1 MKRTIVIGFAVL
13 SLLAPL
19 RIEAKQD
26 IVDWAV
32 KAYEQNNNYS
42 LPATGQIEVAF
53 SPNEGAENLVL
64 KTIDSAK
71 NEIKMLA
78 YSFTSA
84 PVVEALIRAK
94 KRGVNVALVADHRSN
109 VNDREEGKA
118 KSRAALSALVNA
130 GCDVRTIS
138 VFPIHHDKVIIV
150 DRQTVEVG
158 SYNYS
163 AAAANKN
170 SENVLVNWNNPK
182 LAEVYLGHFER
193 NQKQSAPFKTQY

>member
-1 MKRTIVIGFAVL
+1 MKRTIAIGFAVL
-13 SLLAPL
+13 CLLAPL
-19 RIEAKQD
+19 RVEAKKGF
-26 IVDWAV
+26 VDWAV
-32 KAYEQNNNYS
+32 KTYEQNNSYV

-64 KTIDSAK
+64 KTIESAK
-71 NEIKMLA
+71 NEIKVMA

-84 PVVEALIRAK
+84 SIVDALIRAK

-109 VNDREEGKA
+109 VNDHEEGKA

>member
-1 MKRTIVIGFAVL
+1 MKRTIAIGFAVL

-19 RIEAKQD
+19 RAEAKKGF
-26 IVDWAV
+26 VDWAA
-32 KAYEQNNNYS
+32 KTYEQNNSYV

-71 NEIKMLA
+71 NEIKVLA

-84 PVVEALIRAK
+84 SIVDALIRAK

-109 VNDREEGKA
+109 VNDHEEGKA

-138 VFPIHHDKVIIV
+138 AYPIHHDKIIIV
-150 DRQTVEVG
+150 DRQTVELG

-163 AAAANKN
+163 AAAANRN

-182 LAEVYLGHFER
+182 LAEIYLGHFER
-193 NQKQSAPFKTQY
+193 NQKQSAPFNTQY